1 MEIVRRMFEAFVQG
15 LERGNPGAAFDTGTL
30 AEDVE
35 WQTSDLMG
43 AETFRGREGF
53 IEFMRRWTEDF
64 QGYGIQ
70 LERLIDAGDDRVV
83 GLLHQWATGTGSG
96 VPVELEP
103 RHRLRA
109 GCGSRDSDVQLHEPG
124 RGPRSRRAVGVGPR
138 SPALEP
144 PNPDI
149 AERLGLA
156 REPGSR
162 R

>member
-1 MEIVRRMFEAFVQG
+1 MSQENVEIVRRMFEAFVQG

-30 AEDVE
+30 AADVE

-83 GLLHQWATGTGSG
+83 GLLHQWATGKGSG
-96 VPVELEP
+96 VPVELNLAIVYE
-103 RHRLRA
+103 LDA
-109 GCGSRDSDVQLHEPG
+109 SRVIRMCNYTNQAE
-124 RGPRSRRAVGVGPR
+124 
-138 SPALEP
+138 ALE
-144 PNPDI
+144 
-149 AERLGLA
+149 AAGLS
-156 REPGSR
+156 E
-162 R
+162 